1 MTVPQ
6 RLRDKYAGAF
16 EGELIRSARGD
27 RPSRVAR
34 RRTLVAVGSASTI
47 AALPATTT
55 AAAGAKAIGFVGAVA
70 AAKWASVGLA
80 VGVLTIGGVQQ
91 APRFFGDEA
100 KPAAAIAPR
109 AVEIPV
115 PVVPNESPVRETVA
129 DEIRPVAPVPA
140 PQRDQRVE
148 PHRAALPPRATSAP
162 VEAHTELWLADEIAL
177 LDEARRIV
185 EKDPS
190 QALRVLDRYAQ
201 RFPQGD
207 LAPEA
212 LVLRIEG
219 LVRTAQVDS
228 AEALARAYLAKNP
241 TSPHARR
248 IRTLFG
254 WAEDTR

>member
-1 MTVPQ
+1 MREPQ
-6 RLRDKYAGAF
+6 RLRDKYAGDL

-47 AALPATTT
+47 AALPVTTT
-55 AAAGAKAIGFVGAVA
+55 AAVGAKAVGLAGA
-70 AAKWASVGLA
+70 ALAAKWATVGLA

-91 APRFFGDEA
+91 APRFFGN
-100 KPAAAIAPR
+100 AARPVATAAPR
-109 AVEIPV
+109 ATENPV
-115 PVVPNESPVRETVA
+115 PALENEGPAHEIIT
-129 DEIRPVAPVPA
+129 DEVAPVALARPRVADRAEVRPAASPTSPA
-140 PQRDQRVE
+140 P
-148 PHRAALPPRATSAP
+148 
-162 VEAHTELWLADEIAL
+162 AHIDVHPELLLADEIAI
-177 LDEARRIV
+177 LDEARRSI

-190 QALRVLDRYAQ
+190 QTLRVLDRYAQ

-219 LVRTAQVDS
+219 LVRTARLDS
-228 AEALARAYLAKNP
+228 AEALARAYLVQNP
-241 TSPHARR
+241 SSPHARR
-248 IRTLFG
+248 IRTLLG